1 PAAAFDLPPG
11 QLDPNTGEHVAPAAA
26 APAQQ
31 LTLPPQLQTPQATN
45 PLLRIAQGLHSVAQ
59 GGSMYGA
66 VTGQPDDPQSKQQ
79 ATLRAQYNALIGAGL
94 THQQAVAAVLDP
106 EAGKLIL
113 AQQFGPKTLTS
124 LGEGYVTDKN
134 GNV

>member
-1 PAAAFDLPPG
+1 M
-11 QLDPNTGEHVAPAAA
+11 
-26 APAQQ
+26 
-31 LTLPPQLQTPQATN
+31 PPQIQTPQATN

-59 GGSMYGA
+59 GGSLYGA

-94 THQQAVAAVLDP
+94 THQQAVASVLDP

-113 AQQFGPKTLTS
+113 AQTFGPKTLTS

-134 GNV
+134 GNVTRAYMASLDEPTPPTTIGNITYVDFRRR